1 MRLTVIMLF
10 AATAMSTVAA
20 SGAVVKCCE
29 AGLPLV
35 DLSGETN
42 RHAVVAAGTKAV
54 YQGHPT
60 TVLSRDGKR
69 VFCVWTLNHGG
80 KCGPAAESIDGGSY
94 LIP

>member
-1 MRLTVIMLF
+1 MILTVIMLF

-29 AGLPLV
+29 ADLPLV

-54 YQGHPT
+54 YQEDEGSELIDTGTPSE
-60 TVLSRDGKR
+60 SRQ
-69 VFCVWTLNHGG
+69 N
-80 KCGPAAESIDGGSY
+80 
-94 LIP
+94 